1 MLKTAACNVRGFED
15 IMCRCHVMLL
25 AHRMHTTRVHLD
37 KYRRVPHTQGLF
49 LTLLHMLQASD
60 RDLPGIIG
68 NLPYR
73 KIKKSQN

>member
-1 MLKTAACNVRGFED
+1 MDQRSLHAQ
-15 IMCRCHVMLL
+15 
-25 AHRMHTTRVHLD
+25 TRVHLY
-37 KYRRVPHTQGLF
+37 KYRRYLHTQGMF
-49 LTLLHMLQASD
+49 LTLLCMLQASD

>member
-1 MLKTAACNVRGFED
+1 V
-15 IMCRCHVMLL
+15 ILL
-25 AHRMHTTRVHLD
+25 AHHVHKTRMHLY
-37 KYRRVPHTQGLF
+37 KYRWVPHTQGLF
-49 LTLLHMLQASD
+49 LTLVCMLQASD

>member
-1 MLKTAACNVRGFED
+1 MPETAACDVKGLED
-15 IMCRCHVMLL
+15 MMSRCRVMLL
-25 AHRMHTTRVHLD
+25 AHHMHKTRMHLH
-37 KYRRVPHTQGLF
+37 KYRGVP
-49 LTLLHMLQASD
+49 LTLVCMLQASD

>member
-1 MLKTAACNVRGFED
+1 
-15 IMCRCHVMLL
+15 MLL
-25 AHRMHTTRVHLD
+25 AYHGHKSRTHLS
-37 KYRRVPHTQGLF
+37 KYRRALHIQGLF
-49 LTLLHMLQASD
+49 LTLVCMLQASD